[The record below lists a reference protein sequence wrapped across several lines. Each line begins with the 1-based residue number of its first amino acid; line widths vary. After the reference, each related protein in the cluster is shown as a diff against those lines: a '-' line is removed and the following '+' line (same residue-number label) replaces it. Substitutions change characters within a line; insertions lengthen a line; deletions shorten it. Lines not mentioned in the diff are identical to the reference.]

1 MELVTCPV
9 CHEESMDFDGA
20 CVRAKCPST
29 TFGQLLAGQAVMVR
43 NSPELAL
50 VPCLRADMDALQ
62 TAMREAAESAA
73 AGSAVALRRQE
84 SSPAV
89 ELSERL
95 PAPVRS
101 GKGSRPSTRRAQAGQ
116 AIGALSARTS
126 PVRAG
131 GTAATPRA
139 FFRGRSRAPSGAGG
153 AAAATAA
160 VGAPRRLR
168 EAAAAAKAATPATPR
183 ERRRSPARTPSPGGR
198 QAQQRRRRR

>member
-1 MELVTCPV
+1 MELVICPV
-9 CHEESMDFDGA
+9 CHEESMDIDGA

-50 VPCLRADMDALQ
+50 VPSLRADMDALQ
-62 TAMREAAESAA
+62 TATREAAESAA
-73 AGSAVALRRQE
+73 SGSAVALRRQE

-89 ELSERL
+89 ALSEQL
-95 PAPVRS
+95 PASVRS
-101 GKGSRPSTRRAQAGQ
+101 GEGSRPSARRAQAGQ

-131 GTAATPRA
+131 GTAATRRT
-139 FFRGRSRAPSGAGG
+139 FFRARSRAPSG

>member
-29 TFGQLLAGQAVMVR
+29 TFGQLLVGQAVMVR

-50 VPCLRADMDALQ
+50 VPNLRADMDALQ

-73 AGSAVALRRQE
+73 ARADMDARRQE

-89 ELSERL
+89 ALSQQL

-101 GKGSRPSTRRAQAGQ
+101 GEGSRPSARRAQARQ
-116 AIGALSARTS
+116 AIGVLSARTL
-126 PVRAG
+126 PVRAR
-131 GTAATPRA
+131 GTAATRRA
-139 FFRGRSRAPSGAGG
+139 FFRARSWASSGASG

-160 VGAPRRLR
+160 VGARCRLR
-168 EAAAAAKAATPATPR
+168 DATPR
-183 ERRRSPARTPSPGGR
+183 ERRRFPARTPSSVGR
-198 QAQQRRRRR
+198 QAQQRWRRR